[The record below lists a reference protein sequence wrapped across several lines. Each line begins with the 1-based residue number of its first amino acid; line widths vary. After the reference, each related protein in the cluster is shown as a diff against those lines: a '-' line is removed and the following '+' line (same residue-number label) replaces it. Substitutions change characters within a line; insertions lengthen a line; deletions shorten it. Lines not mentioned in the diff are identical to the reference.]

1 MLHIF
6 YNENKVKKYLLKFSY
21 LYKSKQLISYLLL
34 LVEQLAFNT
43 NSHFLQFRHQLFQKK
58 IVKLTEGN
66 EESNRDSS
74 RSDISFSLRSSMYG
88 KAPSILTS
96 FFTAASE
103 QLIE

>member
-34 LVEQLAFNT
+34 LVEHLAFNT
-43 NSHFLQFRHQLFQKK
+43 NSNFLQFRQQLYSKK

-66 EESNRDSS
+66 EESKRDSS